1 MKVAFALCVVAVD
14 TVKVTATNLSQKL
27 RNQQKDKKQEKKFKK
42 SLIMIRKQNR
52 IRVKRAKKDYHWCGC
67 DRMMVSPGEKC
78 KSCGVICKKGKRKF
92 KKDVDIDQEDV
103 L

>member
-1 MKVAFALCVVAVD
+1 
-14 TVKVTATNLSQKL
+14 
-27 RNQQKDKKQEKKFKK
+27 
-42 SLIMIRKQNR
+42 MIRKQNR

-103 L
+103 LQSTEISGAML